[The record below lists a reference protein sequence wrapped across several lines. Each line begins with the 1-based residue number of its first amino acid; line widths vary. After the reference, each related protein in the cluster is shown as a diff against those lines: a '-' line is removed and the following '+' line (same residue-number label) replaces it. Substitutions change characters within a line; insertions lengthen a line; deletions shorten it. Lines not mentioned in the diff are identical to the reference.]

1 MVKKIGPNLFYATL
15 ITLCVAAI
23 SACKQPASQQQAD
36 QTPTAASGPT
46 KAILPQPFRYH
57 KLIESS
63 PGKYFDVYAW
73 GRGKDSSGAYLIL
86 HSDSIGSHYSTTYGD
101 LEGSVI
107 DVYNT
112 DMNMDGNPEI
122 LIEAKAKDTTNH
134 INIYAYEFR
143 GGKGQ
148 KIDFPKLS
156 TNTKKTYRGGD
167 IFSIKEGNLV
177 RQFPVYD
184 GNGRDAKPTGK
195 TKILQYGISDN
206 TFTVKDIS
214 AIDSTKTSSTT
225 PSKSKPAAEATVVKT
240 KTSDKPAKEKHTE
253 SKKKKKKHEEEHHS
267 KKKKKHHR
275 SEE

>member
-1 MVKKIGPNLFYATL
+1 MLKIPKLFYIILFTGCL
-15 ITLCVAAI
+15 TTILN
-23 SACKQPASQQQAD
+23 SCKQPAPQQAPVEV
-36 QTPTAASGPT
+36 TGPA
-46 KAILPQPFRYH
+46 KVILPQPFRYH

-63 PGKYFDVYAW
+63 PGKYFDVYSW

-86 HSDSIGSHYSTTYGD
+86 HSDSTGAHYSTTYGD
-101 LEGSVI
+101 LEGSVV

-122 LIEAKAKDTTNH
+122 LIESKAKDTTNH

-156 TNTKKTYRGGD
+156 AISKKGYRGGD
-167 IFSIKEGNLV
+167 VFSIKEGNLV

-184 GNGRDAKPTGK
+184 GNGAGAKPTGK

-206 TFTVKDIS
+206 SFTVKDIS
-214 AIDSTKTSSTT
+214 AVDSTQTT
-225 PSKSKPAAEATVVKT
+225 KPKEAAVVKT
-240 KTSDKPAKEKHTE
+240 KTAGKPKKEKHTE
-253 SKKKKKKHEEEHHS
+253 TKKKKKKTEEHHT
-267 KKKKKHHR
+267 KKKKKHHHR
-275 SEE
+275 SE

>member
-1 MVKKIGPNLFYATL
+1 MHRSAYISTL
-15 ITLCVAAI
+15 IACLTLLL
-23 SACKQPASQQQAD
+23 ACKQPPQPIAPVQVIS
-36 QTPTAASGPT
+36 PT
-46 KAILPQPFRYH
+46 KVVLPQPFRYH

-63 PGKYFDVYAW
+63 PGKFFDVFGW
-73 GRGKDSSGAYLIL
+73 GRGVDSTGSYLIL
-86 HSDSIGSHYSTTYGD
+86 HSDSTGKKYSTTYGD
-101 LEGSVI
+101 LEGSII

-122 LIEAKAKDTTNH
+122 LIEARAKDTINH

-156 TNTKKTYRGGD
+156 TNSKKGYRGGD
-167 IFSIKEGNLV
+167 SFSIKEGNLV
-177 RQFPVYD
+177 REFPVYD
-184 GNGRDAKPTGK
+184 SNTKDAKPTGK

-214 AIDSTKTSSTT
+214 AVDTTQTTKPTQV
-225 PSKSKPAAEATVVKT
+225 KKPAEATVVKT
-240 KTSDKPAKEKHTE
+240 KTTSKPAKEKHTE
-253 SKKKKKKHEEEHHS
+253 SKKKKKKAEVHHP

-275 SEE
+275 SEG

>member
-1 MVKKIGPNLFYATL
+1 MVKKIAPSLFYVTVFACL
-15 ITLCVAAI
+15 ALV
-23 SACKQPASQQQAD
+23 SACKQPAPQQAPVEVV
-36 QTPTAASGPT
+36 TPT
-46 KAILPQPFRYH
+46 KVVLPQPFRYH

-63 PGKYFDVYAW
+63 PGKYFDVYTW

-86 HSDSIGSHYSTTYGD
+86 HSDSTGSHYTTTYGD

-122 LIEAKAKDTTNH
+122 LIESKAKDTTNH

-156 TNTKKTYRGGD
+156 TNTKKSYRGGD
-167 IFSIKEGNLV
+167 VFSIKEGNLV
-177 RQFPVYD
+177 RQFPMYD
-184 GNGRDAKPTGK
+184 GSGADAKPTGK
-195 TKILQYGISDN
+195 TKILQYGINDN

-214 AIDSTKTSSTT
+214 AVDSTKTTT
-225 PSKSKPAAEATVVKT
+225 NTLKAKPVEAAVVKT
-240 KTSDKPAKEKHTE
+240 KKADKPKKEKHTE
-253 SKKKKKKHEEEHHS
+253 TKKKKKHVEEHHT

>member
-1 MVKKIGPNLFYATL
+1 MVKKIAPSLFYVTDFACCL
-15 ITLCVAAI
+15 ALV
-23 SACKQPASQQQAD
+23 SACKQPATQQA
-36 QTPTAASGPT
+36 PVEVAGPA
-46 KAILPQPFRYH
+46 KVVLPQPFRYH

-63 PGKYFDVYAW
+63 PGKYFDVYTW

-86 HSDSIGSHYSTTYGD
+86 HSDSTGAHYSTTYGD

-122 LIEAKAKDTTNH
+122 LIESKAKDTTNH

-156 TNTKKTYRGGD
+156 TNTKKIYRGGD
-167 IFSIKEGNLV
+167 VFSIKEGNLV

-184 GNGRDAKPTGK
+184 GNGAGAKPTGK

-214 AIDSTKTSSTT
+214 AVDSTQTT
-225 PSKSKPAAEATVVKT
+225 KPKDAAIVKT
-240 KTSDKPAKEKHTE
+240 KTADKPAKEKHTE
-253 SKKKKKKHEEEHHS
+253 TKKKKKKTEEHHT

>member
-1 MVKKIGPNLFYATL
+1 MVKKIAPSLFYVTVFACSL
-15 ITLCVAAI
+15 ALV
-23 SACKQPASQQQAD
+23 SSCKQPAPQQAPVEVV
-36 QTPTAASGPT
+36 TPT
-46 KAILPQPFRYH
+46 KVVLPQPFRYH

-63 PGKYFDVYAW
+63 PGKYFDVYTW

-86 HSDSIGSHYSTTYGD
+86 HSDSTGAHYSTTYGD

-122 LIEAKAKDTTNH
+122 LIESKAKDTTSH

-156 TNTKKTYRGGD
+156 TNTKKIYRGGD
-167 IFSIKEGNLV
+167 VFSIKEGNLV
-177 RQFPVYD
+177 RRFPVYD
-184 GNGRDAKPTGK
+184 GTKPTGK

-214 AIDSTKTSSTT
+214 AVDSTQTKA
-225 PSKSKPAAEATVVKT
+225 KPAETAVVKT
-240 KTSDKPAKEKHTE
+240 KTADKPKREKHTE
-253 SKKKKKKHEEEHHS
+253 TKKKKKKVEEHHT

>member
-1 MVKKIGPNLFYATL
+1 MVKKIGPNLFYITL
-15 ITLCVAAI
+15 ISLCIAVI
-23 SACKQPASQQQAD
+23 SACKQPASQTAD
-36 QTPTAASGPT
+36 QTPAVTTGPAKVT
-46 KAILPQPFRYH
+46 LPQPFRYH

-122 LIEAKAKDTTNH
+122 LIESKAKDTTTH

-167 IFSIKEGNLV
+167 VFSIKEGNLV

-184 GNGRDAKPTGK
+184 GNGHDAKPTGK

-214 AIDSTKTSSTT
+214 AVDTTKTSAQSSPKPAVATTTKTSS
-225 PSKSKPAAEATVVKT
+225 KS
-240 KTSDKPAKEKHTE
+240 SSSEKHTE
-253 SKKKKKKHEEEHHS
+253 T
-267 KKKKKHHR
+267 KKKKHHEEVHHTKKKKHHHY

>member
-1 MVKKIGPNLFYATL
+1 MRSKIVPNLFYVIIFACCL
-15 ITLCVAAI
+15 AAI
-23 SACKQPASQQQAD
+23 NACKQPEPQQA
-36 QTPTAASGPT
+36 QQVSATPKTV
-46 KAILPQPFRYH
+46 LPQPFRYH

-63 PGKYFDVYAW
+63 PGKYFDVYSW

-86 HSDSIGSHYSTTYGD
+86 HSDSTGSHYSTTYGD

-122 LIEAKAKDTTNH
+122 LIEAKAKDTVNR

-143 GGKGQ
+143 GSKGQ

-156 TNTKKTYRGGD
+156 TSTKKGYRGGD
-167 IFSIKEGNLV
+167 VFFIKEGNLV

-184 GNGRDAKPTGK
+184 GNGAGAKPTGK

-214 AIDSTKTSSTT
+214 AVDSTQTT
-225 PSKSKPAAEATVVKT
+225 KPSGTIAVKAKSA
-240 KTSDKPAKEKHTE
+240 DKPVKEKHTE
-253 SKKKKKKHEEEHHS
+253 TKKKKKKTQEHHA

>member
-1 MVKKIGPNLFYATL
+1 MVKKIDPYLFYVTVLACCMGL
-15 ITLCVAAI
+15 V
-23 SACKQPASQQQAD
+23 SACKQPAPQQPEIPPLAGSS
-36 QTPTAASGPT
+36 PA
-46 KAILPQPFRYH
+46 KAVLPQPFRYH

-86 HSDSIGSHYSTTYGD
+86 HSDSAGSHYTTTYGD

-122 LIEAKAKDTTNH
+122 LIESKAKDTTSH

-156 TNTKKTYRGGD
+156 SNTKKVYRGGD
-167 IFSIKEGNLV
+167 VFSIKEGNLV

-184 GNGRDAKPTGK
+184 GNGADAKPTGK

-214 AIDSTKTSSTT
+214 AVDSTQTT
-225 PSKSKPAAEATVVKT
+225 ATKPVETAVVKT
-240 KTSDKPAKEKHTE
+240 KTTGKPAKEKHTE
-253 SKKKKKKHEEEHHS
+253 SKKKKKKTEEHHT

-275 SEE
+275 SER

>member
-1 MVKKIGPNLFYATL
+1 MVRKISPDLFYMALVTVCL
-15 ITLCVAAI
+15 AAI
-23 SACKQPASQQQAD
+23 SACKQPAQQQTV
-36 QTPTAASGPT
+36 TPPGPAV

-63 PGKYFDVYAW
+63 PGKYFDVYTW

-86 HSDSIGSHYSTTYGD
+86 HSDSTGSHYSTTYGD

-122 LIEAKAKDTTNH
+122 LIESKAKDTTNH
-134 INIYAYEFR
+134 INIYAYEFK

-167 IFSIKEGNLV
+167 VFSIKEGNLV

-184 GNGRDAKPTGK
+184 GNGPDAKPTGK

-214 AIDSTKTSSTT
+214 PVDSTKTSTS
-225 PSKSKPAAEATVVKT
+225 SASKPAGTTAVSAK
-240 KTSDKPAKEKHTE
+240 SNDKPASSEKHTE
-253 SKKKKKKHEEEHHS
+253 SKKKKKKTEEHTR
-267 KKKKKHHR
+267 KKKKHHR

>member
-1 MVKKIGPNLFYATL
+1 MVKKIGPNLFYVTL
-15 ITLCVAAI
+15 IALGVAAI
-23 SACKQPASQQQAD
+23 SACKQPASQQQ
-36 QTPTAASGPT
+36 QAAQPIAAPA
-46 KAILPQPFRYH
+46 KAVLPQPFRFH

-63 PGKYFDVYAW
+63 PGKYFDVYSW

-167 IFSIKEGNLV
+167 VFSIKEGNLV

-184 GNGRDAKPTGK
+184 GNGHDAKPTGK

-214 AIDSTKTSSTT
+214 AVDTTKAQASSHK
-225 PSKSKPAAEATVVKT
+225 PAVEAVVSKSKTA
-240 KTSDKPAKEKHTE
+240 DKPAKEKHVE
-253 SKKKKKKHEEEHHS
+253 AKKKKKKAEEHHA

>member
-1 MVKKIGPNLFYATL
+1 MVKKIGPNLFYVIL
-15 ITLCVAAI
+15 IAFCVAAI
-23 SACKQPASQQQAD
+23 SACKQPASQQQ
-36 QTPTAASGPT
+36 QAAQPIAAPA
-46 KAILPQPFRYH
+46 KAVLPQPFRFH

-63 PGKYFDVYAW
+63 PGKYFDVYSW

-134 INIYAYEFR
+134 INIYAYEFK

-167 IFSIKEGNLV
+167 VFSIKEGNLV
-177 RQFPVYD
+177 RQFPIYD
-184 GNGRDAKPTGK
+184 GNGHDAKPTGK

-214 AIDSTKTSSTT
+214 AVDTTKTSSASST
-225 PSKSKPAAEATVVKT
+225 SKSVATTAVKT
-240 KTSDKPAKEKHTE
+240 KTSDKPVSSEKRSET
-253 SKKKKKKHEEEHHS
+253 KKKKKHTEEHHT